1 MRASSR
7 HSAVERR
14 SWGRDIRSAS
24 HTSSEGAQERGAEE
38 GGRER
43 HHAGVAERDRHD
55 RGRPQQA
62 VHRHDQHAQVVSD
75 AKLERGAGDAE
86 GRYQQ
91 GPAQQKARRAHR
103 GAVGQQQLRQRGPQG
118 DRHGDRETEREE
130 GADPLV
136 LAAALGGRLANGH
149 LLEPEVPDGGAD
161 LDNGQRG
168 GPLAEAVVT
177 QGAGKQHRDHHP
189 GNQVQRPADDLD
201 PHVQSCARPP
211 HMHAAAHRSRSTAI

>member
-1 MRASSR
+1 MPPSPSAIATTAAVHSRLFTVMTSTLRSFRTRSWNVVRVTLKGAISRVPHSSRPVAPIVELSASSSCA
-7 HSAVERR
+7 SAAPSVTGTAMVRR
-14 SWGRDIRSAS
+14 SVK
-24 HTSSEGAQERGAEE
+24 Q
-38 GGRER
+38 
-43 HHAGVAERDRHD
+43 
-55 RGRPQQA
+55 
-62 VHRHDQHAQVVSD
+62 
-75 AKLERGAGDAE
+75 
-86 GRYQQ
+86 
-91 GPAQQKARRAHR
+91 
-103 GAVGQQQLRQRGPQG
+103 
-118 DRHGDRETEREE
+118 